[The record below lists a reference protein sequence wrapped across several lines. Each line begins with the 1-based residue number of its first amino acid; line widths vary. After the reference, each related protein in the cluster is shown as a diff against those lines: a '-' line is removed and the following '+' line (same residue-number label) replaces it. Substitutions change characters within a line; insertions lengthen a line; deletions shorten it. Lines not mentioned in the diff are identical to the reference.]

1 LVTPVFVDFVKAI
14 RLLLAIAPGFAQA
27 NFPANQYICHA
38 VSAYAGPGLVWIQS
52 DSLEEAQTV
61 AVDAEIVTLNL
72 TYSKASDVVQCVL
85 SSESLSDL
93 SMETFRK
100 RVPR

>member
-1 LVTPVFVDFVKAI
+1 MKT
-14 RLLLAIAPGFAQA
+14 LLLSLTIAPLFAQA

-38 VSAYAGPGLVWIQS
+38 VSTYAGPGLVWIQS
-52 DSLEEAQTV
+52 DTLEEARTV
-61 AVDAEIVTLNL
+61 AVDAEIVTLDL
-72 TYSKASDVVQCVL
+72 TYSKATSVVECVL

-93 SMETFRK
+93 AMEAFRK